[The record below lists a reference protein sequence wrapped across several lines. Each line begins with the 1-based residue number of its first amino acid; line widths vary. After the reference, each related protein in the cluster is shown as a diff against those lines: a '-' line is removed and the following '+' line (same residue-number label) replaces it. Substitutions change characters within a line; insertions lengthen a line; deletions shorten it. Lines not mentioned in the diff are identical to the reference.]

1 MEFAELNMRT
11 FMTGIVPAI
20 MIFFL
25 VFFNI
30 RKMQKQAKIMKE
42 MHSCDGKCAG
52 CHSGATCASAQK
64 KETEL
69 K

>member
-1 MEFAELNMRT
+1 MEFAELNMQT

-42 MHSCDGKCAG
+42 MHSCEGKCAG
-52 CHSGATCASAQK
+52 CQHGASCTSDK
-64 KETEL
+64 KQNEA

>member
-1 MEFAELNMRT
+1 MEFAELNVQT
-11 FMTGIVPAI
+11 FFTAIVPAI

-30 RKMQKQAKIMKE
+30 RKMQKQTKLMKE
-42 MHSCDGKCAG
+42 MHSCNGKCAG
-52 CHSGATCASAQK
+52 CHNGASCTSDK
-64 KETEL
+64 KTEDA

>member
-1 MEFAELNMRT
+1 MEFAELNFQT

-30 RKMQKQAKIMKE
+30 RKMQKQAKTMKE
-42 MHSCDGKCAG
+42 MHSCEGKCSG
-52 CHSGATCASAQK
+52 CQHSGGCTSDK
-64 KETEL
+64 KQENL

>member
-1 MEFAELNMRT
+1 
-11 FMTGIVPAI
+11 MTTETIMTSIIPAI

-30 RKMQKQAKIMKE
+30 RKMQKRAEMMRKEKE
-42 MHSCDGKCAG
+42 MQSCGGKCAG
-52 CHSGATCASAQK
+52 CSSQCASRK
-64 KETEL
+64 TEEG